1 MVMPYH
7 RAIDR
12 AREAR
17 AGKRAIGTTGFGIGP
32 AYEDKMARVGLR
44 FDELNNFARF
54 SEKLDRNV
62 ADKNLY
68 LRAVLKAKPLKGP
81 EIVDQMKRVRA
92 RMLPYL
98 CDTGAYL
105 AEAVD
110 AGKRV
115 LFEGAHGT
123 MLDIDHGTYPFVTSS
138 NCIAS
143 AVFSGAPLA
152 PGNLDAVLGISK
164 AYTTRVGAGPFP
176 IGNQRRA
183 RQPAA
188 RPRARSSAARPAGR
202 GGSDGS
208 TRCSRAYAV
217 RLNGMWGLALTKLDV
232 LTGIDPLRIC
242 VAYQLG
248 AKRYDEMPPGRAT
261 LESAR
266 AGVRGDARMAR
277 ELKRRARV
285 E

>member
-1 MVMPYH
+1 
-7 RAIDR
+7 
-12 AREAR
+12 
-17 AGKRAIGTTGFGIGP
+17 
-32 AYEDKMARVGLR
+32 MARVGLR

-54 SEKLDRNV
+54 SEKLTRNI
-62 ADKNLY
+62 ADKNVY

-105 AEAVD
+105 AEAVA

-152 PGNLDAVLGISK
+152 PGRLDAVLGISK
-164 AYTTRVGAGPFP
+164 AYTTRVGGGPFP
-176 IGNQRRA
+176 SEIKGSLANRLRTEGEEFGSA
-183 RQPAA
+183 TG
-188 RPRARSSAARPAGR
+188 RPRRIGWFDAVLARL
-202 GGSDGS
+202 
-208 TRCSRAYAV
+208 AV

-232 LTGIDPLRIC
+232 LTGIDPLRVC

-248 AKRYDEMPPGRAT
+248 AKRYDEMPPGRGH
-261 LESAR
+261 AR
-266 AGVRGDARMAR
+266 TRAADVRGDARMAR
-277 ELKRRARV
+277 EPKRRARV